1 MPGLDVPSRPS
12 QVVNSSGSSEDL
24 QRSNVTADVHSGD
37 KSQEEARPMPWG
49 AKVRLLFD
57 LL

>member
-1 MPGLDVPSRPS
+1 MPSRPS
-12 QVVNSSGSSEDL
+12 QVVNSSGSNEDL